1 MRQAVIVSTSRTPV
15 GKAYKR
21 AYNNTNAPKLGGFGI
36 KNAVEK
42 AGISPETID
51 DVIMGFG
58 MQQGTT
64 GGSISIG
71 HTYGKSGS
79 RVLGRALIEGKQRV
93 VKYVVSTISIIGGM
107 GAAGLFEIT

>member
-21 AYNNTNAPKLGGFGI
+21 AYNNTNAPKLVSFGI
-36 KNAVEK
+36 KNAVKK
-42 AGISPETID
+42 AGISPETIG
-51 DVIMGFG
+51 DVIMGCG
-58 MQQGTT
+58 TQQGAT
-64 GGSISIG
+64 GRIISIG

-79 RVLGRALIEGKQRV
+79 RMLGHALVEGKRRV
-93 VKYVVSTISIIGGM
+93 VKYVVSTMSIVGGM

>member
-1 MRQAVIVSTSRTPV
+1 MRQAVIVSTSRTLV

-21 AYNNTNAPKLGGFGI
+21 ASNSTSAPKLGSFGI
-36 KNAVEK
+36 KNVVEK
-42 AGISPETID
+42 AGISPETND
-51 DVIMGFG
+51 NVIMECG

-79 RVLGRALIEGKQRV
+79 RMLGRVLIEGKRRV
-93 VKYVVSTISIIGGM
+93 VKYVVSTMSIIGGM